1 MTAPIESV
9 ADILNRDC
17 QCAVTDL
24 ARLGTSLDDALE
36 PAQPL
41 SSTHPHL
48 FAEIPVFLE
57 YPHVVQMQRVVAAME
72 ELVQVPAYQETV
84 LAAAPAL
91 ARTTPGNAGVFFGF
105 DFHIGPAG
113 PQLIEINTNAGG
125 AFLNTAVRDA
135 QQACCAPAA
144 AYLARLPTGR
154 ELELQIVAMFRR
166 EWALAG
172 KVAPLRTIAIVDDN
186 PTGQYLFPEFQLAKR
201 LFDSHGIRAH
211 IVDTAVLELDDGQ
224 VVANGDRID
233 LIYNRS
239 TDFYFEGEHSR
250 VLRLAYEKHLAVVT
264 PHPRAHALYANK
276 SNLAL
281 LSNASELARFG
292 IKPESAEVLVRT
304 TPPTREVD
312 GGEETW
318 WRSRKDWFFK
328 PRGGFAG
335 RGAYR
340 GQKMTR
346 RVFEEVMKGG
356 YIAQR
361 FTPASERRRV
371 KNESD
376 EALKIDIRC
385 YAYAGEI
392 QLMAARLY
400 QGQTTNFRTAGGGFA
415 PLYVVDQK
423 R

>member
-1 MTAPIESV
+1 MTEPIESV
-9 ADILNRDC
+9 ADRLNRDC

-24 ARLGTSLDDALE
+24 ARLGSNLDDALE
-36 PAQPL
+36 PAQ
-41 SSTHPHL
+41 SISATHPHL
-48 FAEIPVFLE
+48 FAGIPVFLE
-57 YPHVVQMQRVVAAME
+57 YQHVAQMQRVVAAVE
-72 ELVQVPAYQETV
+72 ELVQVPSWQETV
-84 LAAAPAL
+84 TATAPAI
-91 ARTTPGNAGVFFGF
+91 ARTTPGNPGVFFGF

-125 AFLNTAVRDA
+125 AFLNTAVRDV
-135 QQACCAPAA
+135 QLACCAPAA
-144 AYLARLPTGR
+144 AYLARQPTGR
-154 ELELQIVAMFRR
+154 ELEQQIVAMFRR

-172 KVAPLRTIAIVDDN
+172 NVAPLQAIAIVDDN
-186 PTGQYLFPEFQLAKR
+186 PAGQYLFPEFQLAKR
-201 LFDSHGIRAH
+201 LFESHGIRAH
-211 IVDTAVLELDDGQ
+211 IVDTAALERDGEHVL
-224 VVANGDRID
+224 ANGDRID

-239 TDFYFEGEHSR
+239 TDFYLESEHSR
-250 VLRLAYEKHLAVVT
+250 VLRHVHENHLAVVT

-281 LSNASELARFG
+281 LSSADALARFG
-292 IKPESAEVLVRT
+292 IKPESAAVLVQT
-304 TPPTREVD
+304 TPPTREVE
-312 GGEETW
+312 GCEETW

-340 GQKMTR
+340 GEKMTR
-346 RVFEEVMKGG
+346 RVFEEIMKGG

-371 KNESD
+371 NEGGND
-376 EALKIDIRC
+376 ALKIDIRC

-415 PLYVVDQK
+415 PLYVVNQET
-423 R
+423 